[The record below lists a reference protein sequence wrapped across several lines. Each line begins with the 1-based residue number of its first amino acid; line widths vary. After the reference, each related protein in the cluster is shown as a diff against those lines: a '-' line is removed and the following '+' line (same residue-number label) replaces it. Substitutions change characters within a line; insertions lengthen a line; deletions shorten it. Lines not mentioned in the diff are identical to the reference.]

1 MSLSIGIVGLPNVG
15 KSTLFNA
22 LVKNALAEAH
32 RAHRSKPLGSTSS
45 SVDDDNQ
52 FIGTSSNAS
61 AKVGNFPFTT
71 IEPNVGVVAVPDE
84 RLNKLAEIEHSAKVV
99 PATVKF
105 VDIAGLIRGASA
117 GEGLGNQF
125 LSHIREVDAIC
136 LVARAFGGETI
147 HVEGSVDPAR
157 DLETVL
163 TELALADLQTLT
175 QRKLTLTSDA
185 KKPGKDGENAKV
197 ALALAER
204 MESHL
209 NENKTDFAAL
219 LDKDEL
225 ELARR
230 HLPLLTLKPYLVVL
244 NVDEAE
250 VGESPKNLREKFK
263 LSKTVASA
271 PIVVISAKIEA
282 ELVSLDDGEQE
293 EYLQSL
299 GLEASGLDRLAQAGY
314 SLLDLLTFLTAGHME
329 ARAWTVVSGATA
341 AEAAGV
347 IHTDFQKKFIR
358 AEVVAYNDFV
368 SNGGWKGVSQKG
380 VMRLE
385 GRDYVVRDGDVVFFR
400 HG

>member
-22 LVKNALAEAH
+22 LVKNARAEA
-32 RAHRSKPLGSTSS
+32 K
-45 SVDDDNQ
+45 
-52 FIGTSSNAS
+52 
-61 AKVGNFPFTT
+61 NFPFTT
-71 IEPNVGVVAVPDE
+71 IEPNVGVVAVPDG
-84 RLNKLAEIEHSAKVV
+84 RLDKLAEIEHSAKVV

-125 LSHIREVDAIC
+125 LSHIREVDAVC

-163 TELALADLQTLT
+163 TELALADLQTLS
-175 QRKLTLTSDA
+175 QRKLSLASDA

-204 MESHL
+204 IESHL

-219 LDKDEL
+219 LNKDEL
-225 ELARR
+225 ELAYR

-250 VGESPKNLREKFK
+250 VGESPEKLREKFK
-263 LSKTVASA
+263 LSKSVGNA
-271 PIVVISAKIEA
+271 PVVVVSAKIEA
-282 ELVSLDDGEQE
+282 ELVSLDDDEQK
-293 EYLQSL
+293 EYLKSL
-299 GLEASGLDRLAQAGY
+299 GLETSGLDRLARAGY
-314 SLLDLLTFLTAGHME
+314 TLLNLLTFLTAGPME
-329 ARAWTVVSGATA
+329 ARAWTVAEGATA

-358 AEVVAYNDFV
+358 AEVVSYHDFV